1 MTVSVRH
8 QLSRLLQDA
17 ATELLHGPRS
27 GAIPPNDIDMSL
39 VELGSAGLLVGQTE
53 VMDYNLRSLGPAEFE
68 ALCKTIVMNVL
79 GSDIKNLDP
88 NRPRPWEAEFEG
100 SFPFPGPSAETGWK
114 GFGVL
119 IVKFTSRDLSP
130 SQAISW
136 YRQAIR
142 AELERVA
149 NGGGY
154 RHGPD
159 NYRDPEY
166 ILFATNI
173 YLSPRGLDSI
183 YGMLNEYAERLNLH
197 GWHLWTGHDISR
209 YLDTMADVRYG
220 FVLGHDYVSQVSA
233 GSQAVNFARFE
244 LTDLG
249 EPPVG
254 TPEIIGAWWRLMATH
269 ETVTGIFRT
278 LYMVRQRTLSG
289 TPQAEEP
296 LSDGVQDLL
305 RAAIVFTSAGID
317 ACLESLL
324 THAVPS
330 LVAHNDNACRKFELY
345 VENQV
350 NAPKPTSAF
359 VDALKAPDPR
369 SRLVELYILGLSGPS
384 FQGSSSIKDRAL
396 AALGVTNAQLPTAR
410 VISLDPFFRARNDV
424 VHKLDL
430 LEPNRPDS
438 RPASQPRGQD
448 DVGRMCDEALL
459 LMRDIISAAAFNLA
473 ACHSG

>member
-1 MTVSVRH
+1 VSIRH
-8 QLSRLLQDA
+8 RPSRLLQDV
-17 ATELLHGPRS
+17 ATELLHGPKSR
-27 GAIPPNDIDMSL
+27 AIPPDDIDVPL
-39 VELGSAGLLVGQTE
+39 VELGSARPLVGQTE
-53 VMDYNLRSLGPAEFE
+53 VVDYDLRSLGPAEFE
-68 ALCKTIVMNVL
+68 ALCKAIAMNVL
-79 GSDIKNLDP
+79 GSDVKNLDP
-88 NRPRPWEAEFEG
+88 NRPRMWESEFEG
-100 SFPFPGPSAETGWK
+100 SFGFPGSSTGTRWN

-119 IVKFTSRDLSP
+119 IVKFTSRELSS
-130 SQAISW
+130 SQAASW

-142 AELERVA
+142 LDLEKIADGPRYR
-149 NGGGY
+149 NGSDSY
-154 RHGPD
+154 RH
-159 NYRDPEY
+159 PEY

-173 YLSPRGLDSI
+173 YLTSRGLDLI
-183 YGMLNEYAERLNLH
+183 YGLLNEYAERLNLR

-220 FVLGHDYVSQVSA
+220 FVLGHDYVSHVSA
-233 GSQAVNFARFE
+233 GSRAANFARFE

-254 TPEIIGAWWRLMATH
+254 TPEIIGAWWRLTATH
-269 ETVTGIFRT
+269 ETVTGLFRT
-278 LYMVRQRTLSG
+278 LYMVRQRTLTGS
-289 TPQAEEP
+289 PQAQEP

-324 THAVPS
+324 AHAVPP
-330 LVAHNDNACRKFELY
+330 LIAHNDNALRKFELY
-345 VENQV
+345 LENQV
-350 NAPKPTSAF
+350 NSPKSSSAF

-369 SRLVELYILGLSGPS
+369 TRLIELYILGLSGSS
-384 FQGSSSIKDRAL
+384 FQGSSIKERAL

-410 VISLDPFFRARNDV
+410 VRSLDPFFRARNDV

-430 LEPNRPDS
+430 LEPDRPDA

-459 LMRDIISAAAFNLA
+459 LMRDVISAAALNLA
-473 ACHSG
+473 ACYSD